1 MTDKTCSVD
10 GCDRLTHRKG
20 MCDWHYRQTLPL
32 KMCNFDGCTS
42 KARARGK
49 CRKHDTAPPPKGHVP
64 KPKKPCSAD
73 GCTKASHKHGK
84 CWHHYMDGSPACTVD
99 GCDKP
104 QRARQMCT
112 THYNRVVSGRDL
124 GDPHPQSERVIEDVE
139 WIAGTDDPDSIA
151 TRCGFSGRKSLYDAL
166 RRWDRQDLV
175 DLCQQWWLTHG
186 DQWAAA

>member
-1 MTDKTCSVD
+1 MTDKT
-10 GCDRLTHRKG
+10 
-20 MCDWHYRQTLPL
+20 
-32 KMCNFDGCTS
+32 
-42 KARARGK
+42 
-49 CRKHDTAPPPKGHVP
+49 
-64 KPKKPCSAD
+64 
-73 GCTKASHKHGK
+73 
-84 CWHHYMDGSPACTVD
+84 CTVD

-166 RRWDRQDLV
+166 RRWGRQDLV

-186 DQWAAA
+186 DQRAAA

>member
-1 MTDKTCSVD
+1 MTAN
-10 GCDRLTHRKG
+10 
-20 MCDWHYRQTLPL
+20 P
-32 KMCNFDGCTS
+32 
-42 KARARGK
+42 
-49 CRKHDTAPPPKGHVP
+49 
-64 KPKKPCSAD
+64 KPCSVD

-84 CWHHYMDGSPACTVD
+84 CWHHYMDGSQACTVD

-124 GDPHPQSERVIEDVE
+124 PGSRPTSERVIEDVE

-186 DQWAAA
+186 DQRAAA

>member
-1 MTDKTCSVD
+1 MT
-10 GCDRLTHRKG
+10 
-20 MCDWHYRQTLPL
+20 
-32 KMCNFDGCTS
+32 
-42 KARARGK
+42 A
-49 CRKHDTAPPPKGHVP
+49 
-64 KPKKPCSAD
+64 KKP
-73 GCTKASHKHGK
+73 
-84 CWHHYMDGSPACTVD
+84 CTVD

-124 GDPHPQSERVIEDVE
+124 PGSRPASERVIEDVE

-151 TRCGFSGRKSLYDAL
+151 TRCGYSTRTKLYDAL

-186 DQWAAA
+186 DQRAAA